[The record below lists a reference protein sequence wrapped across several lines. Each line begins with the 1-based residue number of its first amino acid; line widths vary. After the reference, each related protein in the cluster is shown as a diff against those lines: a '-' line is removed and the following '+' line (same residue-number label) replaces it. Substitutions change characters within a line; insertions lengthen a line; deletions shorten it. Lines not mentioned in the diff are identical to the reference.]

1 MIGIRNKPKT
11 FRNLLNTEG
20 TLSFVSDIS
29 GIFFRWTINMI
40 LKTMEKMFYINTPFD
55 SEDLVEVTLFY
66 FFVYFKNIINELS
79 EEYDP
84 RSRTCDCV
92 SQTYY
97 GSFTLSESEFFL

>member
-1 MIGIRNKPKT
+1 MIGIHNKPKEV
-11 FRNLLNTEG
+11 RNLLNTEG
-20 TLSFVSDIS
+20 TLSFVCEIS

-79 EEYDP
+79 GMRPKKSD
-84 RSRTCDCV
+84 
-92 SQTYY
+92 
-97 GSFTLSESEFFL
+97 L